1 MKTITQDTQNQ
12 MINFFQRYKL
22 PLVLILLM
30 VTIYLVEKG
39 IRYLDIDDN
48 PVVIIF
54 NTFNLLGLAKLTIF
68 SVFIAFLLFKS
79 KIRQIQH
86 LALVFISS
94 ITPVILIELIFAG
107 VLYFQD
113 NTRFNTSGSYAK
125 KFFKHDKLLG
135 YTSIPEIKVNS
146 IKKAINGQDTLA
158 LYDVYYTIDSLSR
171 RSTPLTAKSKL
182 NKQYAL
188 FFGCSF
194 TFGEGVNDDETYPYY
209 FSKTDSTFIPY
220 NYGLC
225 GYGTQQMLAGLQDG
239 NLKAAVAE
247 PNGIA
252 IYLHIPMHINR
263 VIGDMFVH
271 NIWGANMPYYDLE
284 ADKLIYK
291 GSFKN
296 GRPFISKLYSMLGRS
311 NTLRYFN
318 VNFPVKM
325 NTHHFD
331 VTSRLIE
338 ESYQTYKRQFGNDNF
353 FVVIY
358 HRSDEI
364 KSRLQEKGIK
374 VLDYS
379 GTFDK
384 SAKEFQIHP
393 QYEKHPNAHAYQ
405 ILAEKLL
412 TDIRR
417 LSPH

>member
-1 MKTITQDTQNQ
+1 
-12 MINFFQRYKL
+12 MINFLQRYKL
-22 PLVLILLM
+22 PLILILM
-30 VTIYLVEKG
+30 IVGIYLLEKEIHDLG
-39 IRYLDIDDN
+39 MDDHQ
-48 PVVIIF
+48 VVMTF
-54 NTFNLLGLAKLTIF
+54 NTFNFLGLSKITVF
-68 SVFIAFLLFKS
+68 SAFIASLLFKS
-79 KIRQIQH
+79 KIRQLQH
-86 LALVFISS
+86 LTLIFTSS
-94 ITPVILIELIFAG
+94 VIPIILIESIFACA
-107 VLYFQD
+107 LFFREH
-113 NTRFNTSGSYAK
+113 TKFNASGSYTK
-125 KFFKHDKLLG
+125 KFFKRDKLLG

-146 IKKAINGQDTLA
+146 AKKAINRQDTLV
-158 LYDVYYTIDSLSR
+158 LYDVRYTIDSLSR
-171 RSTPLTAKSKL
+171 RWTPVSAKSKA

-209 FSKTDSTFIPY
+209 FSRSDSIFTPY

-225 GYGTQQMLAGLQDG
+225 GYGTQQMLARLQAC
-239 NLKAAVAE
+239 NLRAAISE
-247 PNGIA
+247 PSGIA

-284 ADKLIYK
+284 AGKLIYK

-296 GRPFISKLYSMLGRS
+296 GRPFISKLYSFLGKS

-318 VNFPVKM
+318 VNFPVKI

-379 GTFDK
+379 DTFDG

-393 QYEKHPNAHAYQ
+393 QYEKHPNAFAYQ
-405 ILAEKLL
+405 TLAEKLL
-412 TDIRR
+412 TDIRC